1 MGTVVAHM
9 TMSLDGFIAF
19 PDDSVGPLFDWYAAG
34 PITTPSSSEQITFQ
48 TDAAS
53 AEFLRSILD
62 SAGALICGRRLF
74 ELTDAWGGRHPIG
87 CPVVVVTHS
96 VPSGWPEA
104 GEHFSFVTTGVT
116 DAVTRAQEIAGP
128 KLVVVST
135 PTLTRQCLD
144 LGLLDEVAVSLAPVL
159 LGSGIPFFSGLAQTP
174 VMLDDPEV
182 VVGLRATHLRYRVR
196 R

>member
-1 MGTVVAHM
+1 
-9 TMSLDGFIAF
+9 
-19 PDDSVGPLFDWYAAG
+19 
-34 PITTPSSSEQITFQ
+34 
-48 TDAAS
+48 
-53 AEFLRSILD
+53 
-62 SAGALICGRRLF
+62 
-74 ELTDAWGGRHPIG
+74 
-87 CPVVVVTHS
+87 
-96 VPSGWPEA
+96 
-104 GEHFSFVTTGVT
+104 
-116 DAVTRAQEIAGP
+116 
-128 KLVVVST
+128 VST